1 MEDKLKLDISDDLET
16 GCKQYKK
23 RELQTIFK
31 QTWGSCSK
39 HGVHGMILSFME
51 NVSDGA
57 SSV

>member
-31 QTWGSCSK
+31 QT
-39 HGVHGMILSFME
+39 
-51 NVSDGA
+51 
-57 SSV
+57 